1 MGGWSDDETNGVL
14 RDQPRLRSRRNT
26 FGSRPDLP
34 EHRLWSGVAAVA
46 TSRRPERAGTADSPS
61 VALPDDSDKGLR
73 QTLADWVGAAEAGE
87 IPLLFVH
94 GFDFDFAE
102 AVVRAGDIAEWLSQ
116 ERGAPRF
123 APLCF
128 TWPSD
133 GIGSL
138 SAYHAD
144 RTDAERAA
152 PALAHLLAEIARL
165 EAAAAQRSVL
175 LAHSMGVFA
184 TRCGVQRAASLLHPL
199 PRGLFRHAFLMAG
212 DEAVDVFSIG
222 TGATPSE
229 GGLRPMA
236 TLADHVTVGV
246 HRDDGPIWLISGRS
260 IHGERRLGAAGPK
273 RMADVP
279 SNVAVVDYSM
289 VATTGGLSDRVET
302 PSNDTTMNWIAHQYY
317 RNNARV
323 RADML
328 AAIAAGPDG
337 KVAGRRP
344 GKPDPKVAIKEIASR
359 WYPA

>member
-1 MGGWSDDETNGVL
+1 MTKRTVFFATN
-14 RDQPRLRSRRNT
+14 RAYDPRRNT

-34 EHRLWSGVAAVA
+34 EHRLWSGFAAVA

-102 AVVRAGDIAEWLSQ
+102 AIVRAGDIAEWLSQ

-175 LAHSMGVFA
+175 LAHSMGVSRHAAVCSVRRHSF
-184 TRCGVQRAASLLHPL
+184 TRCRAACS
-199 PRGLFRHAFLMAG
+199 
-212 DEAVDVFSIG
+212 
-222 TGATPSE
+222 ATPSSW
-229 GGLRPMA
+229 RA
-236 TLADHVTVGV
+236 T
-246 HRDDGPIWLISGRS
+246 RRS
-260 IHGERRLGAAGPK
+260 TCSRSEPGRRLPKAASARWLRWPITS
-273 RMADVP
+273 RSACI
-279 SNVAVVDYSM
+279 
-289 VATTGGLSDRVET
+289 ATT
-302 PSNDTTMNWIAHQYY
+302 AQY
-317 RNNARV
+317 
-323 RADML
+323 
-328 AAIAAGPDG
+328 G
-337 KVAGRRP
+337 
-344 GKPDPKVAIKEIASR
+344 
-359 WYPA
+359 